1 MKKNTKWT
9 VAKVIGA
16 GLVGAVGAV
25 TTKKLIVGSTIGVA
39 IVGALVSAGLHEAF
53 DAPVS
58 GWVYKQI

>member
-1 MKKNTKWT
+1 MKNTKWT

-25 TTKKLIVGSTIGVA
+25 ATKKLIVGSTIGVA
-39 IVGALVSAGLHEAF
+39 IIGAFVSAGLHEAF

>member
-1 MKKNTKWT
+1 MKRNTKWT

-16 GLVGAVGAV
+16 GLVGAVGAA

-39 IVGALVSAGLHEAF
+39 VVGAAVSTGFHEAL
-53 DAPVS
+53 DAPLS